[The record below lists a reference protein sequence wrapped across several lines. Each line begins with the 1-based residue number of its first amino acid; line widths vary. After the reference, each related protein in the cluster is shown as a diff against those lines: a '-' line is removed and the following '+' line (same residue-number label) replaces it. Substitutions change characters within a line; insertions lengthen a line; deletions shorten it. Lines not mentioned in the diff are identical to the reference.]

1 LAKVILNLIKYIGW
15 KESCFNSIHFFK
27 KIDVARRDQA
37 TSWSTRCLHEG
48 DGSDSY
54 HTIYVRHFLRQR
66 SVASGRSICRK
77 PAAPEGQPTAAGAE
91 NTMVSRF
98 CKGPARQLADCSSSQ
113 RSNNSWRLSQEA
125 LATQTNRKARKPERE
140 ATCQVCGREDESGYH
155 AVVRCPQAA
164 ALHDAMR
171 EHWMLPEEN
180 MFSYSGPEWLLHLLG
195 TVRPEERNNALLVLW
210 RA

>member
-1 LAKVILNLIKYIGW
+1 VG
-15 KESCFNSIHFFK
+15 
-27 KIDVARRDQA
+27 AR
-37 TSWSTRCLHEG
+37 S
-48 DGSDSY
+48 
-54 HTIYVRHFLRQR
+54 
-66 SVASGRSICRK
+66 
-77 PAAPEGQPTAAGAE
+77 AE
-91 NTMVSRF
+91 NQLHQ
-98 CKGPARQLADCSSSQ
+98 KGSLQPQALRIPWSAVFARALADCSSSQ
-113 RSNNSWRLSQEA
+113 RSNNSWRLSPEA

-180 MFSYSGPEWLLHLLG
+180 MFSYSGPECLLHLLG
-195 TVRPEERNNALLVLW
+195 TVRPEERNNTLRVLW